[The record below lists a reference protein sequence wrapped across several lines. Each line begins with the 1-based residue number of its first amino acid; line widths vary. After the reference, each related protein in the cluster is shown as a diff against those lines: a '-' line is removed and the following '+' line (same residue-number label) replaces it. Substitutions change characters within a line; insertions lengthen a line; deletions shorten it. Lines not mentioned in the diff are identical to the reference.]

1 MVSAQ
6 VVQEVFQATSQVQ
19 QGGLM
24 VQVVEEVVV
33 RSTAQQA
40 GQEGQVQGDW

>member
-1 MVSAQ
+1 MVSVQA
-6 VVQEVFQATSQVQ
+6 VQEVFQATSQVQ

-24 VQVVEEVVV
+24 VQVVEAVVV

-40 GQEGQVQGDW
+40 EQEVQGQVDW

>member
-6 VVQEVFQATSQVQ
+6 AVQEVYLLTSQVQ
-19 QGGLM
+19 QEGLT
-24 VQVVEEVVV
+24 VQVVVAVVV

-40 GQEGQVQGDW
+40 EQEEQGLVVW

>member
-6 VVQEVFQATSQVQ
+6 AVQEVFQATSQVQ

-24 VQVVEEVVV
+24 VQVVVAVVV

-40 GQEGQVQGDW
+40 EQVVQVQGDW

>member
-6 VVQEVFQATSQVQ
+6 AVQEVFQATSQVQ

-24 VQVVEEVVV
+24 VQVVVAVVV

-40 GQEGQVQGDW
+40 EQVGQVQGDW